1 MILTAQEEYGIRCA
15 VTLARAQREGQDYL
29 TLNQIAEAEG
39 LTNPYAGKVVRLL
52 VQANLVASTRGRLGG
67 YCLAR
72 PAGEVSVAETLRA
85 LGTKFYDGEICQ
97 RPTSEYSLC
106 VHNSDCSLRA
116 FWGGLQRLIDDYL
129 NRTTLGELLGGEAAM
144 RDSLAEVRQAVAAI
158 PTTEDS
164 RS

>member
-15 VTLARAQREGQDYL
+15 VTLARAQREGHDYL

-52 VQANLVASTRGRLGG
+52 VQAGLVESTRGRLGG
-67 YCLAR
+67 YSLAR
-72 PAGEVSVAETLRA
+72 PAGEVSVAETLHA

-97 RPTSEYSLC
+97 RPSGEHSLC
-106 VHNSDCSLRA
+106 IHNPECSLRA
-116 FWGGLQRLIDDYL
+116 FWGGLQRLIDDYVD
-129 NRTTLGELLGGEAAM
+129 RTKLSDLLGGETAM
-144 RDSLAEVRQAVAAI
+144 RNSLAEVRQAVAAV
-158 PTTEDS
+158 PTTEDP